1 MKNIKLAAKISII
14 ISVVLAVGLIAL
26 WKITDTQVSSL
37 MREQV
42 LQEMNDAV
50 STRSEIVEQYV
61 QAAESYV
68 IGYGQSLELKETLLK
83 PNDAG
88 VVATGQS
95 YTESYAAVNGNLE
108 NIYLADY
115 NSKVLVSYV
124 KGPIGK
130 TLREGDS
137 LQQLRDAVFKSDE
150 MWNTGIMA
158 SPSTGMQ
165 VVSMYYPIYN
175 NGKPVGYVGGAIYA
189 EELRNTLNALQ
200 ESEDNKTDYMLLD
213 AASGAYIFCADEEK
227 IGTPVEEENVLKVIE
242 NASADKE
249 QAGYC
254 EYTENGKKMLAVYE
268 YMPDRDWVLVIMT
281 ECDAA
286 FASINQM
293 SGILI
298 ILCAIVLVVISA
310 IVWLV
315 SGLIARNIAKI
326 ARIITEL
333 GTLDLTIRHKLN
345 EYASRK
351 DEVGMIA
358 GATLRLTETVGD
370 AVKLL
375 KEKNEEL
382 SNASKSLM
390 SGARVTKGS
399 VENVEKAINEIADST
414 AQQATDTQQAAES
427 VLHIG
432 ETIETTMKEAEALSK
447 YAGNIQHTSEEM
459 RSTVRALSEVSSN
472 TENAI
477 EEIGAQTLSTNE
489 SAMKIKDAA
498 QLITSIAEETNLLSL
513 NASIEAARAG
523 EQGRGFAVVANQ
535 IQKLAEQSNDSAK
548 FIDNIINT
556 LIEDSGKAVD
566 SMHEMK
572 NIMLEQ
578 SKQLSN
584 TEEQFREMYQDIEV
598 TKQSVT
604 SIYDTVKSMD
614 QERMTVVEVVQN
626 LSAIAE
632 ANAASTQETLA
643 STELVNDM
651 VKDISDISDQLVN
664 VSGAIEK
671 SVGGFTV

>member
-14 ISVVLAVGLIAL
+14 ISGILAIGLIAL

-88 VVATGQS
+88 VVAAGQG
-95 YTESYAAVNGNLE
+95 YTENYAAVNGNLE

-115 NSKVLVSYV
+115 NSKVLVSFV
-124 KGPIGK
+124 KGPIGV

-137 LQQLRDAVFKSDE
+137 LQQLRDEVFDSE
-150 MWNTGIMA
+150 EIWNTGIMA
-158 SPSTGMQ
+158 SPSTGKQ

-175 NGKPVGYVGGAIYA
+175 GGKPAGYVGGAIYA

-200 ESEDNKTDYMLLD
+200 ESEDSKTDYMLLD

-227 IGTPVEEENVLKVIE
+227 IGAAVEEENVLKVIE
-242 NASADKE
+242 NAKADKE

-268 YMPDRDWVLVIMT
+268 YMPNRDWVLVIMT
-281 ECDAA
+281 ENDVA

-293 SGILI
+293 SVMLI
-298 ILCAIVLVVISA
+298 ILCVVVLVVISA
-310 IVWLV
+310 VVWLV

-326 ARIITEL
+326 SRIITEL
-333 GTLDLTIRHKLN
+333 GTLDLTVRHKLN
-345 EYASRK
+345 TYSSRK

-358 GATLRLTETVGD
+358 NATLHLTEAMGD

-382 SNASKSLM
+382 SEASKNLM
-390 SGARVTKGS
+390 QGAQVTKGS

-432 ETIETTMKEAEALSK
+432 ETIETTMEEAEALSK
-447 YAGNIQHTSEEM
+447 YTGNIQQTSEGM
-459 RSTVRALSEVSSN
+459 RSTVRALSEVSGN
-472 TENAI
+472 TEKAI
-477 EEIGAQTLSTNE
+477 EEISAQTLSTNE

-556 LIEDSGKAVD
+556 LIEDSGKAVN

-584 TEEQFREMYQDIEV
+584 TEEQFQEMYQDIEV
-598 TKQSVT
+598 TKQSVN

-626 LSAIAE
+626 LSAIAQ

-651 VKDISDISDQLVN
+651 VKDISDVSNQLVN

-671 SVGGFTV
+671 GVGRFTV

>member
-1 MKNIKLAAKISII
+1 MKNVKLATKMSII
-14 ISVVLAVGLIAL
+14 VIAILAVGLVAL
-26 WKITDTQVSSL
+26 WVVTDLGVSSL

-42 LQEMNDAV
+42 LEEMNDAV

-61 QAAESYV
+61 QSAESYL
-68 IGYGQSLELKETLLK
+68 IGYGQSLELKESLLK
-83 PNDAG
+83 PDAAD
-88 VVATGQS
+88 VIADGQG
-95 YTESYAAVNGNLE
+95 YTDNYAAVNPNLE

-115 NSKVLVSYV
+115 NSKVLTSFV

-130 TLREGDS
+130 TLREGDA
-137 LQQLRDAVFKSDE
+137 LQQLRDAVFDSNE
-150 MWNTGIMA
+150 IWNTGIMA

-175 NGKPVGYVGGAIYA
+175 NNKPIGYVGGAIYA

-200 ESEDNKTDYMLLD
+200 EAEENKTDYMLLD
-213 AASGAYIFCADEEK
+213 ATKNTYIFCADESK
-227 IGTPVEEENVLKVIE
+227 IGAAIEEENVLKVIE

-249 QAGYC
+249 KSGYY

-268 YMPDRDWVLVIMT
+268 YMPARDWVLVIMT
-281 ECDAA
+281 DCDVA
-286 FASINQM
+286 FAAINQM
-293 SGILI
+293 SVLLI
-298 ILCAIVLVVISA
+298 ALCVIVLIVISVCVFVA
-310 IVWLV
+310 
-315 SGLIARNIAKI
+315 SKLIARNVAKE
-326 ARIITEL
+326 AGIIREL
-333 GTLDLTIRHKLN
+333 GTLDLTLRHKLN
-345 EYASRK
+345 AYASRK

-358 GATLRLTETVGD
+358 NATLYLTETVGE

-375 KEKNEEL
+375 KAKNEEL
-382 SNASKSLM
+382 SVASKNLM
-390 SGARVTKGS
+390 TGAEVTKGS
-399 VENVEKAINEIADST
+399 VDNVEKAINEIAGSA

-432 ETIETTMKEAEALSK
+432 ETIETTMEEAEALSK
-447 YAGNIQHTSEEM
+447 YTGNIQETSEGM
-459 RSTVRALSEVSSN
+459 RNTVRALSEVNGN
-472 TENAI
+472 TEKAI
-477 EEIGAQTLSTNE
+477 EEISAQTLSTNE

-578 SKQLSN
+578 SRQLSN
-584 TEEQFREMYQDIEV
+584 TEEQFQDMYQDIEV
-598 TKQSVT
+598 TKQSVNA
-604 SIYDTVKSMD
+604 IYHTVKSMD
-614 QERMTVVEVVQN
+614 EERMMVVEVVQN

-632 ANAASTQETLA
+632 ANAASTQQTLA

-651 VKDISDISDQLVN
+651 VKDISDVSNQLIN
-664 VSGAIEK
+664 VSEAIEK
-671 SVGGFTV
+671 SMGGFTV

>member
-1 MKNIKLAAKISII
+1 MKNVKLATKMSII
-14 ISVVLAVGLIAL
+14 VIAILAVGLVAL
-26 WKITDTQVSSL
+26 WVVTDLGVSSL

-42 LQEMNDAV
+42 LEEMNDAV

-61 QAAESYV
+61 QSAESYL
-68 IGYGQSLELKETLLK
+68 IGYGQSLELKQSLLK
-83 PNDAG
+83 PDAAD
-88 VVATGQS
+88 VIADGQG
-95 YTESYAAVNGNLE
+95 YTDNYAAVNPNLE

-115 NSKVLVSYV
+115 NSKVLTSFV

-130 TLREGDS
+130 TLREGDA
-137 LQQLRDAVFKSDE
+137 LQQLRDAVFDSNE
-150 MWNTGIMA
+150 IWNTGIMA

-175 NGKPVGYVGGAIYA
+175 NNKPIGYVGGAIYA

-200 ESEDNKTDYMLLD
+200 EAEENKTDYMLLD
-213 AASGAYIFCADEEK
+213 ATKNTYIFCADESK
-227 IGTPVEEENVLKVIE
+227 IGAAIEEENVLKVIE

-249 QAGYC
+249 KSGYC

-268 YMPDRDWVLVIMT
+268 YMPARDWVLVIMT
-281 ECDAA
+281 DCDVA
-286 FASINQM
+286 FAAINQM
-293 SGILI
+293 SVLLI
-298 ILCAIVLVVISA
+298 ALCVIVLVVISVCVFVA
-310 IVWLV
+310 
-315 SGLIARNIAKI
+315 SKLIARNVAKE
-326 ARIITEL
+326 AGIIREL
-333 GTLDLTIRHKLN
+333 GTLDLTLRHKLN
-345 EYASRK
+345 AYASRK

-358 GATLRLTETVGD
+358 NATLYLTETVGE

-375 KEKNEEL
+375 KAKNEEL
-382 SNASKSLM
+382 SAASKNLM
-390 SGARVTKGS
+390 TGAEVTKGS
-399 VENVEKAINEIADST
+399 VDNVEKAINEIAGSA

-432 ETIETTMKEAEALSK
+432 ETIETTMEEAEALSK
-447 YAGNIQHTSEEM
+447 YTGNIQETSEGM
-459 RSTVRALSEVSSN
+459 RNTVRALSEVNGN
-472 TENAI
+472 TEKAI
-477 EEIGAQTLSTNE
+477 EEISAQTLSTNE

-578 SKQLSN
+578 SRQLSN
-584 TEEQFREMYQDIEV
+584 TEEQFQDMYQDIEV
-598 TKQSVT
+598 TKQSVNA
-604 SIYDTVKSMD
+604 IYHTVKSMD
-614 QERMTVVEVVQN
+614 EERMMVVEVVQN

-632 ANAASTQETLA
+632 ANAASTQQTLA

-651 VKDISDISDQLVN
+651 VKDISDVSNQLIN
-664 VSGAIEK
+664 VSEAIEK
-671 SVGGFTV
+671 SMGGFTV

>member
-1 MKNIKLAAKISII
+1 MKNIRLAAKISII
-14 ISVVLAVGLIAL
+14 ISVILAIGLIAL

-68 IGYGQSLELKETLLK
+68 IGYGQSLELKEALLK
-83 PNDAG
+83 PNDASI
-88 VVATGQS
+88 VATGQS
-95 YTESYAAVNGNLE
+95 YTENYAAVNGNLE
-108 NIYLADY
+108 NVYLADY
-115 NSKVLVSYV
+115 NSKVLISYV
-124 KGPIGK
+124 KGPIGV

-137 LQQLRDAVFKSDE
+137 LQQLRDAVFDSE
-150 MWNTGIMA
+150 EIWNTGIMA

-175 NGKPVGYVGGAIYA
+175 GGKPVGYVGGAIYA

-227 IGTPVEEENVLKVIE
+227 IGAAVEEENILKVIE
-242 NASADKE
+242 NASANKE

-268 YMPDRDWVLVIMT
+268 YMPNRDWVLVIMT
-281 ECDAA
+281 ENDVA

-293 SGILI
+293 SVMLI
-298 ILCAIVLVVISA
+298 ILCVVVLVVISA
-310 IVWLV
+310 VVWLV

-326 ARIITEL
+326 SRIITEL
-333 GTLDLTIRHKLN
+333 GTLDLTVRHKLD
-345 EYASRK
+345 EYVSRK

-358 GATLRLTETVGD
+358 NATLHLTEAMGD

-375 KEKNEEL
+375 KERNEEL
-382 SNASKSLM
+382 SEASKNLM
-390 SGARVTKGS
+390 SGAQVTKGS

-432 ETIETTMKEAEALSK
+432 ETIETTMEEAEALSK
-447 YAGNIQHTSEEM
+447 YTGNIQQTSEGM
-459 RSTVRALSEVSSN
+459 RSTVRALSEVSGN
-472 TENAI
+472 TEKAI
-477 EEIGAQTLSTNE
+477 EEISAQTLSTNE

-556 LIEDSGKAVD
+556 LIEDSGKAVN

-584 TEEQFREMYQDIEV
+584 TEEQFQEMYQDIEV
-598 TKQSVT
+598 TKQSVN
-604 SIYDTVKSMD
+604 SIYNTVKSMD

-626 LSAIAE
+626 LSAIAQ

-651 VKDISDISDQLVN
+651 VKDISDVSNQLVN

-671 SVGGFTV
+671 GVGRFTV

>member
-1 MKNIKLAAKISII
+1 MKNVKLATKMSII
-14 ISVVLAVGLIAL
+14 VIAILAVGLVAL
-26 WKITDTQVSSL
+26 WVVTDLGVSSL

-42 LQEMNDAV
+42 LEEMNDAV

-61 QAAESYV
+61 QSAESYL
-68 IGYGQSLELKETLLK
+68 IGYGQSLELKQSLLK
-83 PNDAG
+83 PDAAD
-88 VVATGQS
+88 VIADGQG
-95 YTESYAAVNGNLE
+95 YTDNYAAVNPNLE

-115 NSKVLVSYV
+115 NSKVLTSFV

-130 TLREGDS
+130 TLREGDA
-137 LQQLRDAVFKSDE
+137 LQQLRDAVFDSNE
-150 MWNTGIMA
+150 IWNTGIMA

-175 NGKPVGYVGGAIYA
+175 NNKPIGYVGGAIYA

-200 ESEDNKTDYMLLD
+200 EAEENKTDYMLLD
-213 AASGAYIFCADEEK
+213 ATKNTYIFCADESK
-227 IGTPVEEENVLKVIE
+227 IGAAIEEENVLKVIE

-249 QAGYC
+249 KSGYC

-268 YMPDRDWVLVIMT
+268 YMPARDWVLVIMT
-281 ECDAA
+281 DCDVA
-286 FASINQM
+286 FAAINQM
-293 SGILI
+293 SVLLI
-298 ILCAIVLVVISA
+298 ALCVIVLVVISVCVFVA
-310 IVWLV
+310 
-315 SGLIARNIAKI
+315 SKLIARNVAKE
-326 ARIITEL
+326 AGIIREL
-333 GTLDLTIRHKLN
+333 GTLDLTLRHKLN
-345 EYASRK
+345 AYASRK

-358 GATLRLTETVGD
+358 NATLYLTETVGE

-375 KEKNEEL
+375 KAKNEEL
-382 SNASKSLM
+382 SVASKNLM
-390 SGARVTKGS
+390 TGAEVTKGS
-399 VENVEKAINEIADST
+399 VDNVEKAINEIAGSA

-432 ETIETTMKEAEALSK
+432 ETIETTMEEAEALSK
-447 YAGNIQHTSEEM
+447 YTGNIQETSEGM
-459 RSTVRALSEVSSN
+459 RNTVRALSEVNGN
-472 TENAI
+472 TEKAI
-477 EEIGAQTLSTNE
+477 EEISAQTLSTNE

-578 SKQLSN
+578 SRQLSN
-584 TEEQFREMYQDIEV
+584 TEEQFQDMYQDIEV
-598 TKQSVT
+598 TKQSVNA
-604 SIYDTVKSMD
+604 IYHTVKSMD
-614 QERMTVVEVVQN
+614 EERMMVVEVVQN

-632 ANAASTQETLA
+632 ANAASTQQTLA

-651 VKDISDISDQLVN
+651 VKDISDVSNQLIN
-664 VSGAIEK
+664 VSEAIEK
-671 SVGGFTV
+671 SMGGFTV